1 MNRITKMASAFAER
15 IAQALK
21 EAGMT
26 DEAARDKADELLSGI
41 RPGDDITPELKAIQ
55 ADRFHSG

>member
-1 MNRITKMASAFAER
+1 MASAFAER